1 MIVPQGKKC
10 LNCSLGQLELF
21 VLKEKLISPRNN
33 ELPLG
38 KGQVPEGNICF
49 EFLEIKV
56 ISFFI
61 YISLRPII
69 KKVSKK
75 NYNFV
80 VRSTSIKTMQ
90 KL

>member
-38 KGQVPEGNICF
+38 KGQVHKGNICS
-49 EFLEIKV
+49 EFFRNKSHLI
-56 ISFFI
+56 I
-61 YISLRPII
+61 YIYI
-69 KKVSKK
+69 
-75 NYNFV
+75 
-80 VRSTSIKTMQ
+80 
-90 KL
+90 